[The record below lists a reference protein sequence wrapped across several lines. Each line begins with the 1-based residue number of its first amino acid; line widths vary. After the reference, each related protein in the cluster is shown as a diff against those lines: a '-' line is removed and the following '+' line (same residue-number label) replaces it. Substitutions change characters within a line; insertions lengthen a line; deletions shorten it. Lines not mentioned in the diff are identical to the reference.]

1 MSQLHIVPNLK
12 NSHQI
17 LKASHFLSFLIMQNF
32 VEYNKENSIFL
43 STLKKETQ
51 IQFDAVEKNK
61 FQLLDVIETLK
72 NLDYAMGRY
81 AHIGLNY
88 SKAGWI
94 RLSKVQAKVVC
105 SILYK
110 AFWHEIAALSTLTCI
125 RELGRES
132 QRIRDAPIGRGGIAS
147 TPIFS
152 NSQEIWSKGSHA
164 AREVATVFSVTFS
177 FFSNNSWSI
186 SQNVPTQRKVS
197 RHITA
202 ENCRLGAIRLPYC

>member
-88 SKAGWI
+88 SKAG
-94 RLSKVQAKVVC
+94 
-105 SILYK
+105 
-110 AFWHEIAALSTLTCI
+110 
-125 RELGRES
+125 
-132 QRIRDAPIGRGGIAS
+132 
-147 TPIFS
+147 
-152 NSQEIWSKGSHA
+152 
-164 AREVATVFSVTFS
+164 
-177 FFSNNSWSI
+177 
-186 SQNVPTQRKVS
+186 
-197 RHITA
+197 
-202 ENCRLGAIRLPYC
+202 